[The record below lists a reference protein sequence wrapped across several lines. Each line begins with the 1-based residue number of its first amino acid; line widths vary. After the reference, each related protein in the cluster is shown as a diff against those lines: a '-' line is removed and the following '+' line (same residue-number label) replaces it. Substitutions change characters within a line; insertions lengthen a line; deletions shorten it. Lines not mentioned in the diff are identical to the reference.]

1 MFRIQTLN
9 RISIAGLERF
19 PMEQYEIASEIS
31 NPDAVLVRSQSM
43 HDMELPTSL
52 KAIARAGVGV
62 NNIPVEKCSKQGI
75 VVINTPGA
83 NANSVQELVL
93 MGLFIASR
101 NVIQGINWAK
111 TLIGKGKDVPR
122 IIEKNKSQFAG
133 PEIKGKTL
141 GVIGLGAIGVMVAND
156 AAALGMNVLGYDPF
170 ISVDAAWGLSR
181 SIRRA
186 RNFKS
191 LLTESDYITL
201 HIPLTEE
208 TESILNENRFSQM
221 KRGVRILN
229 YARGGLVNRKDLK
242 KAITEGIVSIYISDF
257 PDEDLL
263 KMERV
268 IAIPHLGASTP
279 EAEENCAVMA
289 VEQVRNLLERG
300 NIRNSVNFPDCELN
314 ISGKQRIVV
323 ANQNIPTMVGQITS
337 VLAEEGVNISDML
350 NRSKGDNAY
359 NIIDTDT
366 EINETNVQRIRSIEG
381 VTIVRVISCS

>member
-1 MFRIQTLN
+1 MFKIQTLN
-9 RISIAGLERF
+9 RISTTGLGHF
-19 PMEQYEIASEIS
+19 PMEQYEVASEMLH
-31 NPDAVLVRSQSM
+31 PDAVLVRSRSM
-43 HDMELPTSL
+43 HDMELPPSL

-62 NNIPVEKCSKQGI
+62 NNIPIEKCSKHGI
-75 VVINTPGA
+75 VIFNTPGA
-83 NANSVQELVL
+83 NANSVKELVL

-101 NVIQGINWAK
+101 KVVQGINWAK
-111 TLIGKGKDVPR
+111 TLIGKGEEAVR

-186 RNFKS
+186 RNFES
-191 LLTESDYITL
+191 LLSESDYITL
-201 HIPLTEE
+201 HIPLTAE
-208 TESILNENRFSQM
+208 TEGILNENRFAMM

-242 KAITEGIVSIYISDF
+242 NAIAEDIVSIYISDF

-263 KMERV
+263 KMDGV

-279 EAEENCAVMA
+279 EAEENCAIMA

-300 NIRNSVNFPDCELN
+300 NIRNSVNFPDCELD

-323 ANQNIPTMVGQITS
+323 ANQNIPTMVGQITA
-337 VLAEEGVNISDML
+337 VLAEEGINISDML

-366 EINETNVQRIRSIEG
+366 EISETSVMRIRSIEG
-381 VTIVRVISCS
+381 VTMVRVISC

>member
-1 MFRIQTLN
+1 MFRIQTFN
-9 RISIAGLERF
+9 RISTAGLERF
-19 PMEQYEIASEIS
+19 PMEEYEIASEIP
-31 NPDAVLVRSQSM
+31 NPDAVLVRSQNM
-43 HDMELPTSL
+43 HDIELPSSL
-52 KAIARAGVGV
+52 KAIVRAGVGV
-62 NNIPVEKCSKQGI
+62 NNIPVEQCSKRGI
-75 VVINTPGA
+75 VVLNTPGA
-83 NANSVQELVL
+83 NANSVKELVL

-101 NVIQGINWAK
+101 KVVQGITWAK
-111 TLIGKGKDVPR
+111 TLTGEDVPR

-156 AAALGMNVLGYDPF
+156 AVALGMNVLGHDPF

-181 SIRRA
+181 NIRKA
-186 RNFKS
+186 RNFES
-191 LLTESDYITL
+191 LLSQSDYVTL

-208 TESILNENRFSQM
+208 TENILNESRFGLM

-229 YARGGLVNRKDLK
+229 YARGGLVNRNDLK
-242 KAITEGIVSIYISDF
+242 KAIADGIVSVYISDF

-263 KMERV
+263 TMDRV

-279 EAEENCAVMA
+279 EAEENCVVMA

-300 NIRNSVNFPDCELN
+300 NIKNSVNFPDCDLD
-314 ISGKQRIVV
+314 ISGKQRLVV
-323 ANQNIPTMVGQITS
+323 ANQNIPTMVGQITA
-337 VLAEEGVNISDML
+337 VLAEEGINISDML

-366 EINETNVQRIRSIEG
+366 EISETSVKRIRSIKG

>member
-1 MFRIQTLN
+1 MFKIQTLN
-9 RISIAGLERF
+9 RISTTGLERF
-19 PMEQYEIASEIS
+19 PMEQYEISSEILH
-31 NPDAVLVRSQSM
+31 PDAVLVRSQNM
-43 HDMELPTSL
+43 HKLELPESL

-62 NNIPVEKCSKQGI
+62 NNIPVEKCSKRGI
-75 VVINTPGA
+75 VVFNTPGA
-83 NANSVQELVL
+83 NANSVKELVL

-101 NVIQGINWAK
+101 KVVQGISWAK
-111 TLIGKGKDVPR
+111 TLIGKGEEVPG

-156 AAALGMNVLGYDPF
+156 AVALGMNVLGYDPF

-186 RNFKS
+186 LNFES
-191 LLTESDYITL
+191 LLSESDYITL
-201 HIPLTEE
+201 HIPLTGE
-208 TESILNENRFSQM
+208 TENILNESRFALM

-242 KAITEGIVSIYISDF
+242 KAIADSIVSIYISDF

-263 KMERV
+263 KMDRV

-279 EAEENCAVMA
+279 EAEENCAIMA

-300 NIRNSVNFPDCELN
+300 NIRNSVNFPDCELD

-323 ANQNIPTMVGQITS
+323 ANQNVPTMVGQITA
-337 VLAEEGVNISDML
+337 VLAEEDINISDML

-366 EINETNVQRIRSIEG
+366 EISETSVQRIRAIEG
-381 VTIVRVISCS
+381 VTMVRVISY